1 MPKGLVCLH
10 FLLASL
16 GLEVSVTEQV
26 SSSALITTFSKESTT
41 EFMFC
46 CVNASFLLIR
56 RLTSFC
62 ESLDDKND

>member
-16 GLEVSVTEQV
+16 GLEVCVAEQV
-26 SSSALITTFSKESTT
+26 SLAALITIFSKESTI

-46 CVNASFLLIR
+46 CLNASFLLIR
-56 RLTSFC
+56 RLISFC
-62 ESLDDKND
+62 ESRDDKND